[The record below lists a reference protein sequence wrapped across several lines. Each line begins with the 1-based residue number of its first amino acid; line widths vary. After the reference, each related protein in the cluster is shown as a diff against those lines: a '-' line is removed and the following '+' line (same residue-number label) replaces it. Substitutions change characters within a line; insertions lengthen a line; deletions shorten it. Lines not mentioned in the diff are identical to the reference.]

1 MPALL
6 TRMSMRP
13 PRMAVLSS
21 ASSRLRSA
29 LPSRSAG
36 TKLARPPNASISLT
50 TAAPRSGLRPDT
62 TTWAPSAAKASAMA
76 RPMLLVAPVTR
87 AFLPARRVPI
97 DWTIWSTMPG
107 IEWTVK
113 STLGRPAGR
122 GPGWARERTV
132 DEVERVLTAKGTA
145 TRQRIVAGAAGLV
158 RDQGAANVSLDDIR
172 TVTST
177 SKSQLFH
184 YFPDGRSDLL
194 LAVAPYEAPQ
204 GLDDQQPMLGQ
215 LTSPAAWEA
224 WRDRVIEKY
233 RAQGPGCPLSA
244 LTSQLGLADPATR
257 TVIVDMYARWQ
268 DYLADG
274 VRALAAAG
282 EIDAATD
289 VADAATA
296 NLTAVAGGATM
307 LMATGQISYLEVA
320 LDEALSGLAR
330 T

>member
-6 TRMSMRP
+6 TRMSIRP
-13 PRMAVLSS
+13 PSTVVVIS
-21 ASSRLRSA
+21 ASSPDRAA

-36 TKLARPPNASISLT
+36 TKWARPPAASISLT
-50 TAAPRSGLRPDT
+50 TAAPRSRSRPET
-62 TTWAPSAAKASAMA
+62 ATSAPSAANATAIA

-87 AFLPARRVPI
+87 AVLPARREPI
-97 DWTIWSTMPG
+97 EWTMRSTMPE

-113 STLGRPAGR
+113 SIQ
-122 GPGWARERTV
+122 WQRTV
-132 DEVERVLTAKGTA
+132 DEVERVLTSKGTA
-145 TRQRIVAGAAGLV
+145 TRQRIVAGAAALV
-158 RDQGAANVSLDDIR
+158 RDLGPANVSLDDIR
-172 TVTST
+172 AATST

-184 YFPDGRSDLL
+184 YFPDGKSDLL
-194 LAVAPYEAPQ
+194 LAVARYEAQ
-204 GLDDQQPMLGQ
+204 QVLDDQQPMLGD
-215 LTSPAAWEA
+215 LTSWPKWQA

-282 EIDAATD
+282 EIDAGTD

-296 NLTAVAGGATM
+296 ILTAVAGGATM
-307 LMATGQISYLEVA
+307 LMATGEISYLEVA
-320 LDEALSGLAR
+320 LDEALDGLR
-330 T
+330 RG